1 MRIPSLQTKKWRVSY
16 TGKFFGDIIRAFNL
30 DLFSDK
36 GRVKT
41 GGKIYPHTTSIEPII
56 AFTKASILDTTRK
69 TKLWGVSSKVYASES
84 DGDFTEITDTGFGT
98 GEETGTNSD
107 ILSTG
112 DDAEELEKTSVS
124 ITGTEYAFDLGKD
137 ANYLK
142 VAQAFNIAYP
152 INELKIDLSKV
163 GSPDDLTISIQA
175 DNSGVPSGTDVA
187 TKTFTHEELTTTLRE
202 YTITDFAT
210 ENLKGDY
217 WLVLTKGGTADAFNY
232 YKFNYIR
239 QTEDAYEDGE
249 LKRWDGS
256 SWITYEETLLS
267 TTSTEYTNGGEG
279 ELWGTTWTPAEI
291 NSANFGLTKVA
302 GNLSSTPDTTYSID
316 FIKIK
321 IYYTDG
327 GKDLSTDYML
337 PTDNSTLS
345 APYDT
350 PWTNPTNAQTDDGNF
365 ATSVNATAYHCW
377 HDFNFAIPVTATI
390 TGIEVVMK
398 AKIDTAEECYISGA
412 LTKDAG
418 AISGVSK
425 FFGAIPPIDIKLTIN
440 SSYPAADERVY
451 LTTNKDVLFLSDED
465 DRWYSLWQGILE
477 REELENYPAILKN
490 LGAGGTLI
498 LGNDNLIHTFIATA
512 TSPTEGTFNKLI
524 FDPNYFIN
532 WIRVTSSSVFIGLQ
546 NKLGELEPSQVVHYE
561 PYAERTR
568 IFTINEGATMGF
580 IKDENCHII
589 DKLGQIRQFTGA
601 SFQPYL
607 YFPCYY
613 RDEILTTLP
622 HRNGIIERGQ
632 IVKIAWEGQY
642 PDPAGVWVIE
652 DNNLYH
658 KHSLVFDKTNL
669 NSLGALEVES
679 LGAIYEDDN
688 LFIGGNLKD
697 GASTDVKGAFST
709 IKTAVATDNRANFTT
724 AKLISQE
731 ISDIWQDIVLKYDP
745 AIGGTIKV
753 KYKVE
758 PNKVGITDE
767 YTGIWTSSTTFTST
781 TAEFVSAVNNSNIE
795 VGDEV
800 IIRKG
805 QGAGLLAHITEI
817 TGTTTKTITI
827 DEGLTAITN
836 GTFTFSVEKWKLVNF
851 DINNNKFSSKASLKD
866 EKLESTQ
873 LKVEI
878 NKHTLEEIQ
887 VSNVPNYSIK
897 KI

>member
-16 TGKFFGDIIRAFNL
+16 LGQFFGDVIRTFNL

-36 GRVKT
+36 GRIKT
-41 GGKIYPHTTSIEPII
+41 GGKIYPHTTAIEPIT
-56 AFTKASILDTTRK
+56 AFTKAKIEDTTRK

-84 DGDFTEITDTGFGT
+84 DGEFQEITDTGFSVN
-98 GEETGTNSD
+98 EEANTNSD
-107 ILSTG
+107 ILSVVEDENLLEIEAEGNVETIEFGGNEKISQSILGPQLFDVVYLRIKNIGTDKTYNLKLTVQGSDTQTITLDSPNEGVFYEREQPDGTPQYTAGLVAGSTIDDDGYELVKFSFSERIEITG
-112 DDAEELEKTSVS
+112 DNKKCLVLETNEALSANQEIEVQTSSEDTYTNGELTFYDSSWDKHITKMVSSTAGPLTDTPTGALEKVFEYEFTTSDGEPVKGNIVFKFTYS
-124 ITGTEYAFDLGKD
+124 ATVAGSSDYAVLRILKEDGTFISSSHFTSNNSQTGSRSEWKD
-137 ANYLK
+137 TNA
-142 VAQAFNIAYP
+142 
-152 INELKIDLSKV
+152 
-163 GSPDDLTISIQA
+163 
-175 DNSGVPSGTDVA
+175 VA
-187 TKTFTHEELTTTLRE
+187 TH
-202 YTITDFAT
+202 TITI
-210 ENLKGDY
+210 LP
-217 WLVLTKGGTADAFNY
+217 TAE
-232 YKFNYIR
+232 I
-239 QTEDAYEDGE
+239 EDGE
-249 LKRWDGS
+249 KLSIWVSSFNESPSEARQTTITRVATFPYVSWD
-256 SWITYEETLLS
+256 
-267 TTSTEYTNGGEG
+267 
-279 ELWGTTWTPAEI
+279 
-291 NSANFGLTKVA
+291 
-302 GNLSSTPDTTYSID
+302 
-316 FIKIK
+316 
-321 IYYTDG
+321 
-327 GKDLSTDYML
+327 DLSLSRDAYLKIGTDE
-337 PTDNSTLS
+337 T
-345 APYDT
+345 
-350 PWTNPTNAQTDDGNF
+350 
-365 ATSVNATAYHCW
+365 
-377 HDFNFAIPVTATI
+377 
-390 TGIEVVMK
+390 
-398 AKIDTAEECYISGA
+398 
-412 LTKDAG
+412 
-418 AISGVSK
+418 
-425 FFGAIPPIDIKLTIN
+425 
-440 SSYPAADERVY
+440 ERVY
-451 LTTNKDVLFLSDED
+451 ITTNRDVLSLEDEAD
-465 DRWYSLWQGILE
+465 EWQSLWKGTLE
-477 REELENYPAILKN
+477 REDLNSDYPAILKN

-498 LGNDNLIHTFIATA
+498 LGNDNLIHTFSATA

-561 PYAERTR
+561 PYTERTR

-613 RDEILTTLP
+613 RDETLTTLP

-658 KHSLVFDKTNL
+658 KHSLVFDKDTI

-697 GASTDVKGAFST
+697 GTSTDVKGVFST

-731 ISDIWQDIVLKYDP
+731 IIDIWQDIVLKYDP
-745 AIGGTIKV
+745 ATGGTIKV

-767 YTGIWTSSTTFTST
+767 YTGTWTSSTTFTST
-781 TAEFVSAVNNSNIE
+781 TAGFITAVNNGNIA

-800 IIRKG
+800 IIRTG
-805 QGAGLLAHITEI
+805 QGGGLLAHITQI

-827 DEGLTAITN
+827 DEGLDDISS
-836 GTFTFSVEKWKLVNF
+836 GTFTFSVEKWKLINF
-851 DINNNKFSSKASLKD
+851 DINNNKFSSEASLKD